1 MGLRIQGLN
10 HVQEQIKNLF
20 YQSFARLLRIL
31 EVDIVKYIIFRGDS
45 YAIFLTFFFVSYIVV
60 SCMLFKIFD
69 YNYHIVCRVLGLV
82 PVLLDSV

>member
-20 YQSFARLLRIL
+20 YQSFARPLRIL